1 MAMKTMMALALV
13 TAAPSNC
20 LMPNVDEEGRL
31 LNISPAALAA
41 LPPGVDPAFLI
52 RDENGCYGIQIE
64 VTDPPSGPALL
75 DKNGNAVCDPVAA
88 WPFRS
93 A

>member
-1 MAMKTMMALALV
+1 MALKTLMIMALV
-13 TAAPSNC
+13 TAAPASC
-20 LMPNVDEEGRL
+20 LMPDVDENGRL

-75 DKNGNAVCDPVAA
+75 DKDGNAVCDEVAA
-88 WPFRS
+88 
-93 A
+93 